1 MNSKLSLLTLCLA
14 VGFSTVATPTQAG
27 IFDRIFAKSG
37 KVVPASSH
45 AAPPAAAPA
54 TAPAPEPQTSSLPDA
69 RYPNGLGWRA
79 IENDF
84 MEVDADHVII
94 NNKLDGLEA
103 DHVIINDKLDGLE
116 ADHVII
122 NDKLDGLE
130 ADHAIINDKLDGL
143 EADHEI
149 INGKLDDLEADHVI
163 INEKLDAIDMELGD
177 VAGDVLSVADDV
189 AALKNTLQVQVSVAP
204 ISADEIND
212 VNNAP
217 VSLFV
222 QVTQNGHGVI
232 GLTADSFVFA
242 NSFPDSVPVICGTPD
257 CFMPGATGMYMIK
270 VAGDWIAGPYAGT
283 LVAEDGSTTA
293 TGTSLV
299 TFEIPAEPAP

>member
-103 DHVIINDKLDGLE
+103 DHV
-116 ADHVII
+116 
-122 NDKLDGLE
+122 
-130 ADHAIINDKLDGL
+130 IINDKLDGL

>member
-1 MNSKLSLLTLCLA
+1 MRQGENYRAVIDRLPLIPGCKPWVRGVLRKVTHGCAEDFTSAYLSACVSEYGTNHGSALTGA
-14 VGFSTVATPTQAG
+14 AERFSVL
-27 IFDRIFAKSG
+27 S
-37 KVVPASSH
+37 
-45 AAPPAAAPA
+45 
-54 TAPAPEPQTSSLPDA
+54 
-69 RYPNGLGWRA
+69 
-79 IENDF
+79 
-84 MEVDADHVII
+84 
-94 NNKLDGLEA
+94 
-103 DHVIINDKLDGLE
+103 
-116 ADHVII
+116 
-122 NDKLDGLE
+122 
-130 ADHAIINDKLDGL
+130 
-143 EADHEI
+143 
-149 INGKLDDLEADHVI
+149 
-163 INEKLDAIDMELGD
+163 MELGD

-189 AALKNTLQVQVSVAP
+189 AALRNTLQVQVSVAP

-257 CFMPGATGMYMIK
+257 CFMPGASGMYMIK

>member
-14 VGFSTVATPTQAG
+14 IGFSTVATPTQAG
-27 IFDRIFAKSG
+27 IFDRIFARTG

-54 TAPAPEPQTSSLPDA
+54 TAPAPEQQTSSLPDA

-122 NDKLDGLE
+122 NDKLDGLD

-163 INEKLDAIDMELGD
+163 INDKLDAIDMELGD

-189 AALKNTLQVQVSVAP
+189 AELKNTLQVQVSVAP

-212 VNNAP
+212 MNSAP

-257 CFMPGATGMYMIK
+257 CFMPGASGMYMIK

-283 LVAEDGSTTA
+283 LVAEDGSTMA